1 MDPNPPR
8 RGRGRARG
16 GNPPPPN
23 QIGQPRG
30 PPPNQMGQP
39 RGPPP
44 NQLGQ
49 PRAPRPAQAPPRR
62 PQPRNV
68 PGQSGPQSVEQVTSG
83 LENLKTGDA
92 LTPIGR
98 GAVRGRKPIENTYYR
113 IERPESS
120 KSSDGKLGKGGQEI
134 QLTSNY
140 FPITT
145 YTDWTLYQ
153 YRVDFNPEQDKV
165 NIQRGLLGPHK
176 ALLGPHIFDGTMLF
190 SSKKYK
196 PDTLELTSK
205 RNFDD
210 EIVIITI
217 KFTQTIEK
225 GDHASIQIFNLL
237 IRKALMNLDLSM
249 VGRNYYDDK
258 AKINIP
264 KHRLQLWPGYETTIS
279 MYDSGL
285 LLRAEISTKVMR
297 EETVLDF
304 LRECADN
311 RNRDPQWMVKFKM
324 GVIGSTV
331 LTRYNNQTY
340 RIDDVDDTSSTKS
353 TFKKRDGSSISYID
367 YYREKHKINLSNHQ
381 QPMLVSK
388 KKKSFQIEGEE
399 CELVYLVPELCTL
412 TGLTQRMRDNRNL
425 MNDLAVYTRVGPTE
439 RISKYNNFINRV
451 LTTPKS
457 AETLSQWNLTL
468 SNKLVTFNGRVLTQE
483 TLQGSQIKYPAGN
496 TADWTSSLRNTAMF
510 TCAEI
515 KQWVV
520 LGPQSNGGQVRLF
533 IKSLLT
539 VASKM
544 KFNLPPPEIV
554 DLDISNMRPYL
565 TTLDRVINQMNPSFI
580 LCVINRNDHY
590 HVIKRLLCV
599 DRAVPS
605 QVVLMK
611 QIEKNNMSVCTKIA
625 IQINCK
631 LGGAPWRVVIP
642 EKKMMIVGFDVC
654 HDKQNKNK
662 SYGAL
667 VATMNDSHTA
677 YFSCVQPHES
687 GQEIS
692 SYFAMSIAKALIKF
706 RSINKELPNSIIIYR
721 DGVGDGQLSSVHR
734 TEVDMVKKTC
744 KDLYGEKKIGIAFII
759 VKKRISTRFF
769 CRTPQ
774 NYQNPPPGTVIDN
787 TVTDPTMYDFYL
799 VSQNVTQ
806 GTVTPTHYNV
816 IVDTLNETTTTCF
829 TPGILQKITFKL
841 THMYYNWTGTV
852 RVPALCQLAH
862 KLAFLTGQSLQSA
875 PNPGLEDLL
884 YFL

>member
-8 RGRGRARG
+8 RARGRARG
-16 GNPPPPN
+16 GYPPNQIGQSRGPPPD

-30 PPPNQMGQP
+30 PPPNQMGQL
-39 RGPPP
+39 RG
-44 NQLGQ
+44 
-49 PRAPRPAQAPPRR
+49 PRPAQAPPSR
-62 PQPRNV
+62 PQVRNIL
-68 PGQSGPQSVEQVTSG
+68 GQSGPQSVEQVTSG
-83 LENLKTGDA
+83 LGNLKTGDA
-92 LTPIGR
+92 LIPIGR
-98 GAVRGRKPIENTYYR
+98 GAVRGRQPIENIYYR

-120 KSSDGKLGKGGQEI
+120 TSSDGKLGKGGQDI

-145 YTDWTLYQ
+145 YTDWSLYQ
-153 YRVDFNPEQDKV
+153 YRVDFNPVQDKI
-165 NIQRGLLGPHK
+165 NIQRGLLSSHK
-176 ALLGPHIFDGTMLF
+176 ELLGAYIFDGSMLF
-190 SSKKYK
+190 SSKKYI
-196 PDTLELTSK
+196 PNTLELTSK
-205 RNFDD
+205 RNSDD
-210 EIVIITI
+210 DIVIITI
-217 KFTQTIEK
+217 KFTQIIER
-225 GDHASIQIFNLL
+225 GDHSSIQIFNLL
-237 IRKALMNLDLSM
+237 IRKALMNLNLSL
-249 VGRNYYDDK
+249 VGRNYYDEK

-264 KHRLQLWPGYETTIS
+264 KHRLQLWPGYETTIG

-285 LLRAEISTKVMR
+285 LLRSEISTKIMR

-304 LRECADN
+304 LKDCASN
-311 RNRDPQWMVKFKM
+311 RNKDPQWMVKFKM

-340 RIDDVDDTSSTKS
+340 RIDDVDENTNTQS
-353 TFKKRDGSSISYID
+353 TFQKKDGSRISYID
-367 YYREKHKINLSNHQ
+367 YYRVKHKINLSNHQ

-388 KKKSFQIEGEE
+388 KKKSFKIEGDES
-399 CELVYLVPELCTL
+399 ELVYLVPELCTL
-412 TGLTQRMRDNRNL
+412 TGLTQKMRDNHFL
-425 MNDLAVYTRVGPTE
+425 MSDLAVYTRVGPSE
-439 RISKYNNFINRV
+439 RIGKYDSFINRI

-457 AETLSQWNLTL
+457 AESLSQWNLTL

-483 TLQGSQIKYPAGN
+483 TLQGNQIKYPAGN
-496 TADWTSSLRNTAMF
+496 AADWTTSLRSAPMF

-515 KQWVV
+515 KRWAV
-520 LGPQSNGGQVRLF
+520 LGPQSNGGQVRQF
-533 IKSLLT
+533 IKTLLT
-539 VASKM
+539 VAKKM
-544 KFNLPPPEIV
+544 SFNLPPPEII

-565 TTLDRVINQMNPSFI
+565 TTLDQVINQMNPSFI

-590 HVIKRLLCV
+590 HVIKRHLCI
-599 DRAVPS
+599 DRGVPS
-605 QVVLMK
+605 QIVLMK

-642 EKKMMIVGFDVC
+642 EKNMMIVGFDVC

-687 GQEIS
+687 GQELS
-692 SYFAMSIAKALIKF
+692 SYFAMSIAKALNKY
-706 RSINKELPNSIIIYR
+706 RSRNKTLPNSIIIYR
-721 DGVGDGQLSSVHR
+721 DGVGDGQLSYVHR

-744 KDLYGEKKIGIAFII
+744 KDFYGEKKVGMAFII

-769 CRTPQ
+769 CSNLK

-799 VSQNVTQ
+799 ISQNVTQ

-816 IVDTLNETTTTCF
+816 IVDTLNETTATNI
-829 TPGILQKITFKL
+829 TPGILQKLTYKL
-841 THMYYNWTGTV
+841 THMYYNWSGTV

-862 KLAFLTGQSLQSA
+862 KLAFLTGQSLQSPA
-875 PNPGLEDLL
+875 NPGLEDLL

>member
-8 RGRGRARG
+8 RARGRARG
-16 GNPPPPN
+16 GHPPPN

-30 PPPNQMGQP
+30 PPPNQIGQP

-44 NQLGQ
+44 NQSGQ
-49 PRAPRPAQAPPRR
+49 PHGARPVQAPPSR
-62 PQPRNV
+62 PQARNM
-68 PGQSGPQSVEQVTSG
+68 PSQSGPQSVEQVTSG
-83 LENLKTGDA
+83 LGNLKTEDA
-92 LTPIGR
+92 LIPIGR
-98 GAVRGRKPIENTYYR
+98 GAVRGRQPIENIYYR

-120 KSSDGKLGKGGQEI
+120 TSSDGKIGKGGQDI

-145 YTDWTLYQ
+145 YTDWSLYQ
-153 YRVDFNPEQDKV
+153 YRVDFNPIQDKINV
-165 NIQRGLLGPHK
+165 QRGLLSSHK
-176 ALLGPHIFDGTMLF
+176 ELLGAYIFDGSMLF
-190 SSKKYK
+190 SSKKYI
-196 PDTLELTSK
+196 PNTLELTSK

-210 EIVIITI
+210 EIVIITV
-217 KFTQTIEK
+217 KFIQIIEK
-225 GDHASIQIFNLL
+225 GDHSSIQIFNLL
-237 IRKALMNLDLSM
+237 IRKALMNLNLSL
-249 VGRNYYDDK
+249 VGRNYYDEK

-264 KHRLQLWPGYETTIS
+264 KHRLQLWPGYETTIG

-285 LLRAEISTKVMR
+285 LLRSEISTKIMR

-304 LRECADN
+304 LKDCADN

-340 RIDDVDDTSSTKS
+340 RIDDVDENSNTQS
-353 TFKKRDGSSISYID
+353 TFKKKDGSSISYID

-388 KKKSFQIEGEE
+388 KKKSFKIEGDES
-399 CELVYLVPELCTL
+399 ELVYLVPELCTL
-412 TGLTQRMRDNRNL
+412 TGLTQKMRDNRFL
-425 MNDLAVYTRVGPTE
+425 MADLAVYTRVGPSE
-439 RISKYNNFINRV
+439 RIGKYNSFINRI
-451 LTTPKS
+451 LDTPKS
-457 AETLSQWNLTL
+457 AESLSQWNLTL

-483 TLQGSQIKYPAGN
+483 TLQGNQIKYPAGN
-496 TADWTSSLRNTAMF
+496 TADWTTSLRSAPMF

-515 KQWVV
+515 KRWAV
-520 LGPQSNGGQVRLF
+520 LGPQSNGGQVRQF
-533 IKSLLT
+533 VKTLLT
-539 VASKM
+539 VAKKM
-544 KFNLPPPEIV
+544 SFNLPPPEIV

-565 TTLDRVINQMNPSFI
+565 TTLDQVINRMNPSFI
-580 LCVINRNDHY
+580 LCIINRNDHY
-590 HVIKRLLCV
+590 HVLKRQLSI

-605 QVVLMK
+605 QVVLMR

-642 EKKMMIVGFDVC
+642 EKNMMIVGFDVC

-687 GQEIS
+687 GQELS
-692 SYFAMSIAKALIKF
+692 SYFAMSIAKALNKY
-706 RSINKELPNSIIIYR
+706 RSKNKTLPNSIIIYR
-721 DGVGDGQLSSVHR
+721 DGVGDGQLSYVHR

-744 KDLYGEKKIGIAFII
+744 KDFYGEKKVGMAFII

-769 CRTPQ
+769 CSNPK

-799 VSQNVTQ
+799 ISQNVTQ

-816 IVDTLNETTTTCF
+816 IVDTLNETTATNI
-829 TPGILQKITFKL
+829 TPGIMQKLTYKL
-841 THMYYNWTGTV
+841 THMYYNWSGTV
-852 RVPALCQLAH
+852 RVPAPCQLAH
-862 KLAFLTGQSLQSA
+862 KLAFLTGQSLQNPA
-875 PNPGLEDLL
+875 NPGLEDLL

>member
-1 MDPNPPR
+1 MKLIIRLSMDPNPPR

-16 GNPPPPN
+16 GYPPPPN

-30 PPPNQMGQP
+30 PPPNQSGQP
-39 RGPPP
+39 HG
-44 NQLGQ
+44 
-49 PRAPRPAQAPPRR
+49 ARPAQAPPSR
-62 PQPRNV
+62 PQARNM

-83 LENLKTGDA
+83 LGNMKTGDA
-92 LTPIGR
+92 LIPIGR
-98 GAVRGRKPIENTYYR
+98 GAVRGRQPIENIYYR

-120 KSSDGKLGKGGQEI
+120 KSSDGKLGNGGQDI

-145 YTDWTLYQ
+145 YTDWSLYQ
-153 YRVDFNPEQDKV
+153 YRVDFNPVQDKI
-165 NIQRGLLGPHK
+165 NIQRGLLSAHK
-176 ALLGPHIFDGTMLF
+176 ELLGAYIFDGTMLF

-237 IRKALMNLDLSM
+237 IRKALMNLDLSL

-264 KHRLQLWPGYETTIS
+264 KHRLQLWPGYETTIA
-279 MYDSGL
+279 MCDSGL
-285 LLRAEISTKVMR
+285 LLRSEISTKIMR

-304 LRECADN
+304 LKECAES

-340 RIDDVDDTSSTKS
+340 RIDDVDENSNTQS

-388 KKKSFQIEGEE
+388 KKKSFQIEGDE

-412 TGLTQRMRDNRNL
+412 TGLTQKMRDNRFL
-425 MNDLAVYTRVGPTE
+425 MTDLAVYTRVGPSE
-439 RISKYNNFINRV
+439 RINKYNSFINRV

-457 AETLSQWNLTL
+457 AESLSRWNLTL

-483 TLQGSQIKYPAGN
+483 TLQGNQIKYPAGN
-496 TADWTSSLRNTAMF
+496 AADWTSSLRAAPMF

-515 KQWVV
+515 KRWAVI
-520 LGPQSNGGQVRLF
+520 GSQSNGGQVRLF
-533 IKSLLT
+533 IKTLLT
-539 VASKM
+539 VARKM
-544 KFNLPPPEIV
+544 AFNLPPPEIV
-554 DLDISNMRPYL
+554 DIDISNIRQYL
-565 TTLDRVINQMNPSFI
+565 TTLDQVINQMNPSFI
-580 LCVINRNDHY
+580 LCITNRNDHY
-590 HVIKRLLCV
+590 HVIKRQLCV
-599 DRAVPS
+599 NRAVPS
-605 QVVLMK
+605 QVVSNR

-642 EKKMMIVGFDVC
+642 EKNMMIVGFDVC

-667 VATMNDSHTA
+667 VATMNNSHTA

-687 GQEIS
+687 GQELS
-692 SYFAMSIAKALIKF
+692 SYFAMSIAKALNKY
-706 RSINKELPNSIIIYR
+706 RSINKSLPNSIIIYR
-721 DGVGDGQLSSVHR
+721 DGVGDGQLSYVHR

-744 KDLYGEKKIGIAFII
+744 KDFYGENKIGMAFII

-769 CRTPQ
+769 CSNPT

-799 VSQNVTQ
+799 VSQHVTQ

-816 IVDTLNETTTTCF
+816 IVDTLNETTTTNI
-829 TPGILQKITFKL
+829 TPGIMQKLTYKL
-841 THMYYNWTGTV
+841 THMYYNWSGTV
-852 RVPALCQLAH
+852 RVPAPCQLAH
-862 KLAFLTGQSLQSA
+862 KLAFLTGQSLQSSA
-875 PNPGLEDLL
+875 NPGLEDLL